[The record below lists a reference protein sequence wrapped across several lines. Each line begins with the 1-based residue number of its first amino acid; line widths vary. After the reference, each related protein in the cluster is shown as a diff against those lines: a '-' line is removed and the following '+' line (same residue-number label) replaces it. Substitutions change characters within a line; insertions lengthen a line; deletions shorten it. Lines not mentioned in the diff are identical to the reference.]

1 MEFIKTT
8 LGEISVGKG
17 QYGIGASAVEYSK
30 DLYTY
35 LRITDINDDG
45 TLNMLD
51 LKSVDDEKAAQYVM
65 KPNDIVFARTGN
77 STGRNYFYDGS
88 DGTFVYA
95 GFLIKFSIDP
105 SKVNPKYI
113 KYYCLSDEYKNWV
126 RGHSTGS
133 TRGNINAQT
142 YANMEVTLPPR
153 AQQDKLVSILEN
165 LDLKRKNNAE
175 INRNLSEQA
184 QAVFKEWFVDNPESA
199 KWKQGTF
206 SDLVISTLGGDW
218 GKEEKEG
225 NYTEQVYCVRG
236 ADIPEVKEGNKG
248 KMPTR
253 FILPK
258 NYAAKQLVAGDIVV
272 EISGG
277 SPTQS
282 TGRVASISQSLL
294 DRYDKGMVCTNFCR
308 AIKPKDGYSMFIYYY
323 WQYLYER
330 GIFFL
335 YENGTTGIK
344 NLDIKGFLENEEI
357 IIPPKDLVDKFDALC
372 QTIFNEI
379 FKNGISTEKLAET
392 RDTFLPRLMSGKLD
406 VSELEL

>member
-184 QAVFKEWFVDNPESA
+184 MAIFTDLFGDADKDATVDEVSLNVTDGVHNTVKDDSEGKFFLLSCKNIKGGSLSLGEA
-199 KWKQGTF
+199 ERRINQETF
-206 SDLVISTLGGDW
+206 
-218 GKEEKEG
+218 EKLRKRTKLE
-225 NYTEQVYCVRG
+225 
-236 ADIPEVKEGNKG
+236 K
-248 KMPTR
+248 
-253 FILPK
+253 
-258 NYAAKQLVAGDIVV
+258 GDILLSSVGTIG
-272 EISGG
+272 ELLLMSFDPDKYEFQR
-277 SPTQS
+277 S
-282 TGRVASISQSLL
+282 VAI
-294 DRYDKGMVCTNFCR
+294 
-308 AIKPKDGYSMFIYYY
+308 IKPNSDVVSSE
-323 WQYLYER
+323 YLYCALLAQKQEIIR
-330 GIFFL
+330 AAHGAVQQCIF
-335 YENGTTGIK
+335 IS
-344 NLDIKGFLENEEI
+344 DIKGFTIHKPTSERLIQFDNAVVPMMKMIYQNEEEN
-357 IIPPKDLVDKFDALC
+357 KRLSL
-372 QTIFNEI
+372 
-379 FKNGISTEKLAET
+379 L
-392 RDTFLPRLMSGKLD
+392 RDTLLPKLMSGELD
-406 VSELEL
+406 VSELDI

>member
-1 MEFIKTT
+1 MEFIKIT

-51 LKSVDDEKAAQYVM
+51 LKSVDDKKAAQYVM

-113 KYYCLSDEYKNWV
+113 KYYCLSNEYKNWV

-142 YANMEVTLPPR
+142 YANMEITLPPR

-175 INRNLSEQA
+175 INRNLSEQLDSLYSELSTCQKWEYVA
-184 QAVFKEWFVDNPESA
+184 IDELADKIAMGPFGSNIKVSTFV
-199 KWKQGTF
+199 
-206 SDLVISTLGGDW
+206 
-218 GKEEKEG
+218 
-225 NYTEQVYCVRG
+225 
-236 ADIPEVKEGNKG
+236 
-248 KMPTR
+248 
-253 FILPK
+253 
-258 NYAAKQLVAGDIVV
+258 
-272 EISGG
+272 
-277 SPTQS
+277 
-282 TGRVASISQSLL
+282 
-294 DRYDKGMVCTNFCR
+294 
-308 AIKPKDGYSMFIYYY
+308 
-323 WQYLYER
+323 ER
-330 GIFFL
+330 GIPIISGNHLRGHFLEEPSYNYITEEHAEKLKNSNVYPKDVIFTHAGNIGQVAMIPDDSEYDRYVISQRQFYLRCNLEKVLPEYVTLFFHSNEGQQEL
-335 YENGTTGIK
+335 LSYANQVGVPSIAQPVK
-344 NLDIKGFLENEEI
+344 NLKKIQIPLPPIDVQREWLTIVKPMISLHQKTSKENKRLVLLRDSLL
-357 IIPPKDLVDKFDALC
+357 PK
-372 QTIFNEI
+372 
-379 FKNGISTEKLAET
+379 
-392 RDTFLPRLMSGKLD
+392 LMSGRLD
-406 VSELEL
+406 VSELDI

>member
-30 DLYTY
+30 DLYAY

-88 DGTFVYA
+88 DGIFVYA

-142 YANMEVTLPPR
+142 YANMEITLPPR

-165 LDLKRKNNAE
+165 LELKRKNNAE

-184 QAVFKEWFVDNPESA
+184 KILFKEKFLAIDCIPLNWKEMTLEDVSILSAGGDKPKVVSEIRSEECAVPIYSNGISNEGIYGFTTDAKIINESVTVSARGTIGFVCLRQEPYVPIVRLISVVPKENIMTAKYLYLWLESLHIM
-199 KWKQGTF
+199 GTGTTQQQLTVPDF
-206 SDLVISTLGGDW
+206 KKTRIIVPPIQKIREFTDLVNPIYDNILRNK
-218 GKEEKEG
+218 KENEKLSELRD
-225 NYTEQVYCVRG
+225 NL
-236 ADIPEVKEGNKG
+236 
-248 KMPTR
+248 
-253 FILPK
+253 LPK
-258 NYAAKQLVAGDIVV
+258 LM
-272 EISGG
+272 SGE
-277 SPTQS
+277 
-282 TGRVASISQSLL
+282 L
-294 DRYDKGMVCTNFCR
+294 DV
-308 AIKPKDGYSMFIYYY
+308 S
-323 WQYLYER
+323 
-330 GIFFL
+330 
-335 YENGTTGIK
+335 
-344 NLDIKGFLENEEI
+344 NLDI
-357 IIPPKDLVDKFDALC
+357 
-372 QTIFNEI
+372 
-379 FKNGISTEKLAET
+379 
-392 RDTFLPRLMSGKLD
+392 
-406 VSELEL
+406 